1 MQGIM
6 KKSIFT
12 FAVFSLVVLTSFTTA
27 PTGDDTGDDD
37 TGTPTTTTTQR
48 RDTGGGQNHGGGD
61 KKDIV
66 QPDLPF
72 APQYPNQEIPSRTK
86 SDF

>member
-1 MQGIM
+1 M

-12 FAVFSLVVLTSFTTA
+12 FAVFSLIVLTSFTTA

-37 TGTPTTTTTQR
+37 TGTPTTTTTHR
-48 RDTGGGQNHGGGD
+48 TSDSGGQHTTTDGN
-61 KKDIV
+61 KKHDLL